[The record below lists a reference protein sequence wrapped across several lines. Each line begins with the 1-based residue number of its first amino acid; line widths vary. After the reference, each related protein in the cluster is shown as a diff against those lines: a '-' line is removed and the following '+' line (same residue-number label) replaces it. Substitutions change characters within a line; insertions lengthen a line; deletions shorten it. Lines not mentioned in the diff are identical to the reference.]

1 MTSQHLIHFSIT
13 GKAMH
18 VQIFHLPLLEWT
30 LFCGNV
36 SNPMIQSHYHQSI
49 ASSLHMIKHWICAS
63 EVSLTET
70 NSKAVGNWASDVEGE
85 WNCSHIHCCIKGK
98 WRSVERDLVIQHVSH
113 YYDSVMNIII
123 NVKLQSKLYHNFLLT
138 YFALFCLFF
147 TF

>member
-13 GKAMH
+13 GKAMN

-98 WRSVERDLVIQHVSH
+98 MAISRERLGDTTCESLLWLSNEYH
-113 YYDSVMNIII
+113 